1 MGSGNT
7 TAIPAQIVCM
17 MKHSGLL
24 GADQRFKHGPLLRRS
39 SLSRRRFGSF
49 FRNACLMIFWLL
61 HEIKKRRRGRPSF
74 SGDGGRIVETQAAI
88 LTNAGPS

>member
-24 GADQRFKHGPLLRRS
+24 GADQRFKHGPLLRSVAASAVAGSAVFLQKCLSYDFLAS
-39 SLSRRRFGSF
+39 SRDKEAPER
-49 FRNACLMIFWLL
+49 
-61 HEIKKRRRGRPSF
+61 
-74 SGDGGRIVETQAAI
+74 TAI
-88 LTNAGPS
+88 LLRRWGTDR